1 MHMAKTTKK
10 RTVKSR
16 AKRVTKTVD
25 TSLLSGSAKGPWGKD
40 QPMILILSAA
50 IIIMIVMSLFM
61 TGWL

>member
-1 MHMAKTTKK
+1 MAKTTKK

-25 TSLLSGSAKGPWGKD
+25 TSLLSTSSNGPWGKD

-50 IIIMIVMSLFM
+50 IIIMIVLSLFM